1 MEPALK
7 GEDNVRIIRAV
18 RNVIRVLLIVLL
30 VLIAVRGYE
39 PLRLDFIRGTFCHL
53 TIGTFSVSC
62 PFGFIQLCLSTSSLA
77 YSLLISSLFFIV
89 ISLIFGRVFCGW
101 ICPVGF
107 VNEALHY
114 LKVRLLR
121 RRRRS
126 GRGSTSSISS
136 SFPLGTRSIDRSVK
150 YIFLASV
157 IVVSVLLRY
166 PVFCFICPLG
176 ILCRN
181 LLSLS
186 SFHFVMLEII
196 ILGVILLFEFFL
208 LDRGWCGSLCPLGAL
223 YVLLGQ
229 PKIVSLRVKWKEI
242 CEKCKRCWKH
252 CPMGIISSEPVGIDE
267 CSNCGLCEEI
277 CAHEVALPR
286 FLHPKRWKDA
296 LKRVFKL

>member
-1 MEPALK
+1 VEPALK
-7 GEDNVRIIRAV
+7 GEDRVRIIRAI

-30 VLIAVRGYE
+30 VLSAVYGYE
-39 PLRLDFIRGTFCHL
+39 FLRLEFIRGTFCHL
-53 TIGTFSVSC
+53 TIDTFSASC
-62 PFGFIQLCLSTSSLA
+62 PLGFIQLCLSTSSLA

-114 LKVRLLR
+114 LKARLLR
-121 RRRRS
+121 RRRS
-126 GRGSTSSISS
+126 GMGSTGPASS
-136 SFPLGTRSIDRSVK
+136 SVPLGTRSFDRSVK

-166 PVFCFICPLG
+166 PVFCLICPLG

-186 SFHFVMLEII
+186 SFHFIMLEII
-196 ILGVILLFEFFL
+196 ILGTILLFEFFL

-229 PKIVSLRVKWKEI
+229 PKIVNFRVKWKEI

-252 CPMGIISSEPVGIDE
+252 CPMGIIPSEQVGTDE
-267 CSNCGLCEEI
+267 CSNCGLCEEM

-286 FLHPKRWKDA
+286 FLHPKRWRGT
-296 LKRVFKL
+296 LKRIFKL

>member
-18 RNVIRVLLIVLL
+18 RNIIRVVLIVLL
-30 VLIAVRGYE
+30 VLSAVHGYE
-39 PLRLDFIRGTFCHL
+39 SLRLDFIRGTLCHL

-62 PFGFIQLCLSTSSLA
+62 PFGFIQLWLSASSPA

-89 ISLIFGRVFCGW
+89 ISLIFGRVFCSW
-101 ICPVGF
+101 ICPIGLVT
-107 VNEALHY
+107 EALHY

-121 RRRRS
+121 RRRS
-126 GRGSTSSISS
+126 ERGSTSSISS
-136 SFPLGTRSIDRSVK
+136 SFPVGTRSIDRSVK

-166 PVFCFICPLG
+166 PVFCLICPLG
-176 ILCRN
+176 ILSRN
-181 LLSLS
+181 LFFLS
-186 SFHFVMLEII
+186 SFHFVMPEII
-196 ILGVILLFEFFL
+196 ILGVILLFELFL

-242 CEKCKRCWKH
+242 CEKCKRCWEH
-252 CPMGIISSEPVGIDE
+252 CPMGIIPSEQVGIDE

-296 LKRVFKL
+296 LKRVFKV